1 MSMAMFELVPATIGM
16 NECEIEMWP
25 QWPLHASF
33 MFLVFW
39 VFYAIDRMISMISSN
54 IFDERLTR
62 MSGPGYHKFVS
73 FIKFGSKISFENKL
87 LGVIFF

>member
-16 NECEIEMWP
+16 NECEIAMWP
-25 QWPLHASF
+25 QWPLHASL

-54 IFDERLTR
+54 IFDQRLTR
-62 MSGPGYHKFVS
+62 MSGPGFHKFAQLLKNQ
-73 FIKFGSKISFENKL
+73 IKIMG
-87 LGVIFF
+87 